1 MTSSAERDLPSYRV
15 QAPHFTGETMPNR
28 LNGMSEVARLL
39 SDVDGNR
46 TCGPLVK
53 VLSVITPQCAPCLP
67 RSAQQRENERPGLAR
82 PPQAIKQ
89 HSPSL
94 YYRVHQPEF
103 SALSPASPF
112 VLRDQRIELQFS
124 LNKKAYVEL
133 FCFPISHKSSFLV
146 PFLLHQK
153 SLFGNKGNELK
164 VCIYSHIIRK
174 YIYMHIEWKLYFLRH
189 VYSPCWP

>member
-1 MTSSAERDLPSYRV
+1 MRDLGLLGLLRPSNDIH
-15 QAPHFTGETMPNR
+15 QASITVCT
-28 LNGMSEVARLL
+28 SL
-39 SDVDGNR
+39 S
-46 TCGPLVK
+46 
-53 VLSVITPQCAPCLP
+53 
-67 RSAQQRENERPGLAR
+67 
-82 PPQAIKQ
+82 
-89 HSPSL
+89 
-94 YYRVHQPEF
+94 
-103 SALSPASPF
+103 SPASPF

-174 YIYMHIEWKLYFLRH
+174 YIYI
-189 VYSPCWP
+189 CI